1 MLVKDL
7 MNKNVVYCEP
17 DESVSQ
23 ALGLMKKYK
32 VHQLPIIKDGELTGI
47 LILNKIIT
55 REIDPLKTKISTLMI
70 PSPRLS
76 PDASSED
83 AIKLLLGS
91 NLRAVPVFDSK
102 LRGMISEQDLMK
114 AVKAEDKIAVEK
126 CCYIEE
132 DSNIGKVKSLMI
144 HKNVSRVPVVKN
156 GKFIGVIGTLDLI
169 KVLEGKRRFEARHGR
184 LKDSGYKEGHRAHID
199 KISVSAVMR
208 EPVILKADYS
218 SSEVVE
224 LLKENEEV
232 LIENGAL
239 GLITA
244 KDILRSTVKPS
255 SFSYVQIT
263 GITDEGAIVTD
274 KIHQAAS
281 ELVQRLSRS
290 VELQPMKIHI
300 KKHKKLGPKTK
311 YSLHIELPT
320 SLGLFVSTKTHGVGK
335 TYADLPTLV
344 QKAMNNLEKE
354 IRKKIEKGR
363 RTEKRRVSSKRLG
376 KE

>member
-17 DESVSQ
+17 DELVSQ

-32 VHQLPIIKDGELTGI
+32 IHQLPVIKGNELAGI

-76 PDASSED
+76 PGDSSED
-83 AIKLLLGS
+83 AVKLLLGS
-91 NLRAVPVFDSK
+91 NLRAVPVFDSQ

-114 AVKAEDKIAVEK
+114 DVKPDKIAVEK
-126 CCYIEE
+126 CCYVEE
-132 DSNIGKVKSLMI
+132 NSNIGKVKSLMI
-144 HKNVSRVPVVKN
+144 HKNISRVPVVKN
-156 GKFIGVIGTLDLI
+156 GRFIGVVGTLDLI
-169 KVLEGKRRFEARHGR
+169 KVLEGERRFEARHK
-184 LKDSGYKEGHRAHID
+184 LKDSGYKEGHREHID

-208 EPVILKADYS
+208 EPVVLKADYKN
-218 SSEVVE
+218 SEVIE
-224 LLKENEEV
+224 LLKESEEV

-239 GLITA
+239 GIITA
-244 KDILRSTVKPS
+244 KDILRSSVKPG

-263 GITDEGAIVTD
+263 GITDEGAVVTD
-274 KIHQAAS
+274 KIYQAAS
-281 ELVQRLSRS
+281 ELVQSLSKS
-290 VELQPMKIHI
+290 IELQPMKIYI
-300 KKHKKLGPKTK
+300 KKHKKLGPKTN

-320 SLGLFVSTKTHGVGK
+320 SLGLFVSTKTHGLGK
-335 TYADLPTLV
+335 TYADLPTLA
-344 QKAMNNLEKE
+344 QKAMNNLERE
-354 IRKKIEKGR
+354 IRKKLEKGR
-363 RTEKRRVSSKRLG
+363 KTEKRRVSSKRLG